1 MIMKSSKAIYSALKF
16 ESEATAEQ
24 IEKIKQLSLQLLKD
38 IAQVCDECGYSYM
51 IAFGTLL
58 GAVRHKGY
66 IPWDDDVDIL
76 MHRAEVEAFLKTFQE
91 KYPQKYNVVEIK
103 RRPIYFYTIEV
114 SGTEA
119 VELSTDNPN
128 LITGVKVDIFVLE
141 NSHHNHMVDKIQ
153 RMLRKILVM
162 SSSLAQDFLCPSL
175 TLMSIKNAEVVR
187 YYNIRRFWGMFCAII
202 PKKYYEKFYLSLC
215 NNSESDYKFV
225 GIGKEIYPTRKAY
238 AYTKYEFENTEFRGP
253 EDYDTFLS
261 VSYGKNYMQLPPV
274 EKRETH
280 SFLRLKL

>member
-1 MIMKSSKAIYSALKF
+1 MSMKSSKAIYSSLKL
-16 ESEATAEQ
+16 ENMATEDQ
-24 IEKIKQLSLQLLKD
+24 IGKIKQLSLQLLKD

-66 IPWDDDVDIL
+66 IPWDDDVDIV
-76 MHRAEVEAFLKTFQE
+76 MHRAEVELFLDTFQK
-91 KYPQKYNVVEIK
+91 KYPQKYNVVEIR

-141 NSHHNHMVDKIQ
+141 NSHHNRMVDKVQ
-153 RMLRKILVM
+153 RALRKMLVM
-162 SSSLAQDFLCPSL
+162 ASSLSQDFVYPSL
-175 TLMSIKNAEVVR
+175 TLMSVKNTEVVR
-187 YYNIRRFWGMFCAII
+187 YYRIRRLLGLFCAVI
-202 PKKYYEKFYLSLC
+202 PKRCYERIYLSLC
-215 NNSESDYKFV
+215 DNSESDYKFV
-225 GIGKEIYPTRKAY
+225 GIGKEIYHTKTVYSY
-238 AYTKYEFENTEFRGP
+238 AKYEFENSLFWGP
-253 EDYDTFLS
+253 EDFDAFLS

-274 EKRETH
+274 EKREIH

>member
-1 MIMKSSKAIYSALKF
+1 MKSSKAIYSALKF
-16 ESEATAEQ
+16 ESSATVEQ

-38 IAQVCDECGYSYM
+38 IVQVCDEYGYSYM
-51 IAFGTLL
+51 LAFGTLL

-66 IPWDDDVDIL
+66 IPWDDDVDII
-76 MHRAEVEAFLKTFQE
+76 MHRAEIGAFLETFQK

-128 LITGVKVDIFVLE
+128 LVTGVKIDIFVLE
-141 NSHHNHMVDKIQ
+141 NSHHNHIVDKTQ
-153 RMLRKILVM
+153 RMLRKMLVM
-162 SSSLAQDFLCPSL
+162 ASSLAQDFLYPSS
-175 TLMSIKNAEVVR
+175 TLMSVKNDELVR
-187 YYNIRRFWGMFCAII
+187 YYRFRRFWGMFCAFI

-215 NNSESDYKFV
+215 DNSESDYKFV
-225 GIGKEIYPTRKAY
+225 GIGKEIYPTEIVY
-238 AYTKYEFENTEFRGP
+238 AYKKYEFEDAEFWGP
-253 EDYDTFLS
+253 EDFDTFLS